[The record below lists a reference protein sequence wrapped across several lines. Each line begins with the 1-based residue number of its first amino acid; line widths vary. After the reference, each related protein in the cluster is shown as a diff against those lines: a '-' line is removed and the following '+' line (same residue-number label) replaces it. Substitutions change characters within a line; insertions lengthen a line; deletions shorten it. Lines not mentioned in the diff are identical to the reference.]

1 MPFFSI
7 IRSQFSAL
15 LIAQERVLR
24 IVHQEHDGGL
34 PREVRSGRYRKKEGK
49 HLLSKVCFSRPYN
62 CCFCLYCSIVL
73 QPQLQVRVE
82 QVRLLPPEDGARR
95 RRRRRRRGQ
104 GMGLLQ
110 SVLLGGEPQH
120 AAERHSIR
128 NVKRDLQ
135 KVRDMDCLIPWKIPY
150 GQSFAGT
157 ALIPCRA
164 RSSAPWGR
172 CTRLTQCISG
182 KEDREEKFLS
192 TGITISVPHFSED
205 GAFKAEHQ
213 RKYTSYG
220 YRDTCIGDSGGP
232 LFTVISRRGV
242 REGLGGNYN
251 LPLNCLIC
259 GEICGNRL

>member
-1 MPFFSI
+1 MEGSPG
-7 IRSQFSAL
+7 RSAVVV
-15 LIAQERVLR
+15 IERRRGNIYCPKCVS
-24 IVHQEHDGGL
+24 QG
-34 PREVRSGRYRKKEGK
+34 
-49 HLLSKVCFSRPYN
+49 PYN

-82 QVRLLPPEDGARR
+82 QVRLLPPEDGAG
-95 RRRRRRRGQ
+95 RRRRRRGQ

-135 KVRDMDCLIPWKIPY
+135 KVRDMDCLIPGKIPY

-182 KEDREEKFLS
+182 KEDMEEKFLS
-192 TGITISVPHFSED
+192 TGITFSVPQRGRRVQGRAPKEVHLLRVPRHLHRGFRGTAVHSHIQAWGEGGTWRKLQFASELS
-205 GAFKAEHQ
+205 HLW
-213 RKYTSYG
+213 
-220 YRDTCIGDSGGP
+220 RD
-232 LFTVISRRGV
+232 LWK
-242 REGLGGNYN
+242 
-251 LPLNCLIC
+251 
-259 GEICGNRL
+259 